1 MQPAPILPGEQERL
15 ESLHALGL
23 LDLASPEE
31 RFDRL
36 TKAAVDFFHVPIST
50 ISLIGQD
57 TETYKSCQGLE
68 QRTCDRTVSFC
79 GHAMYSKFVF
89 IVDDTLKDDRFKD
102 NPMVVGPPHI
112 RFYAGVA
119 LHNRSTH
126 SPVGVFCIKDTKP
139 RSLSVGDI
147 DYLLKLANETEQEL
161 NTTQEQ

>member
-1 MQPAPILPGEQERL
+1 MQLAPILPGEQERL
-15 ESLHALGL
+15 DSLHALGL

-57 TETYKSCQGLE
+57 KEIYKSCQGLE

-89 IVDDTLKDDRFKD
+89 IVEDTLKDERFKD
-102 NPMVVGPPHI
+102 NPMVVGAPHI

-119 LHNRSTH
+119 LHNRTTH
-126 SPVGVFCIKDTKP
+126 LPIGVFCIKDIKP
-139 RSLSVGDI
+139 RSLSVTDI
-147 DYLLKLANETEQEL
+147 DYLLELGRAAEDEL
-161 NTTQEQ
+161 NTP